1 MRKLAKIALPILVI
15 AAIGVFGWLFLES
28 TDNKDNAQRAA
39 VSVMDAAD
47 RALDA
52 ATADSRFRAEE
63 EENYVSVG
71 AIFTSSGNLRAT
83 LVVSGSKGVEAVCNR
98 IAHVRDFLVVLLSDY
113 PPHPRHLSD
122 GPEGYDGSIADGI
135 NEMIERP
142 SVQRVRFDPFRI
154 GSSGGRANC

>member
-122 GPEGYDGSIADGI
+122 GPEGYEGSIADGI